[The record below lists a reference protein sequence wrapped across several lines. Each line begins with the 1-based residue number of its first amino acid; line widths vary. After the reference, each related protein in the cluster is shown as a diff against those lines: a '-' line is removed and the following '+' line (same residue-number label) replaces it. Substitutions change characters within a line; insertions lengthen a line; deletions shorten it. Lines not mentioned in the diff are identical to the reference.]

1 MDEMLVEKFRR
12 IVIDDL
18 KRECDEWK
26 SRAEA
31 AEREL
36 AELRAANEWRPVTEK
51 PERWSWRGG
60 FIVAT
65 EAEEVY
71 YVDEYDKGTWWR
83 GDGYMKECKFVT
95 HWRRLPPPPNI
106 IQE

>member
-1 MDEMLVEKFRR
+1 MNADELEV
-12 IVIDDL
+12 L
-18 KRECDEWK
+18 YLAAWASADEWK
-26 SRAEA
+26 ARAEV